1 MLIGTSLGKCVK
13 DILDGTAKEDE
24 VLFIVTNTMCPTL
37 DRLIDV
43 IKEYYYYPP
52 TRAYD
57 MTAHSLVDATKV
69 AQRLFESG
77 KLHQPRCL
85 IQDNPSRSSNAHSL
99 KDTWYEIVPTPS
111 SHNQSVVDA
120 YSKYRML
127 ATLAE

>member
-1 MLIGTSLGKCVK
+1 MSLFIGTSLGKCLK
-13 DILDGTAKEDE
+13 DLLDGKVKEDE
-24 VLFIVTNTMCPTL
+24 VLFIASKTMCPTL
-37 DRLIDV
+37 ERLMDV

-57 MTAHSLVDATKV
+57 MTAHSLEDAQSL
-69 AQRLFESG
+69 AQRLYEHG
-77 KLHQPRCL
+77 KLHQPRCFT
-85 IQDNPSRSSNAHSL
+85 DVYRAHSL
-99 KDTWYEIVPTPS
+99 RDTWYDIVPTPS

>member
-1 MLIGTSLGKCVK
+1 MIGTSLGKCVK
-13 DILDGTAKEDE
+13 DILDGTVKEDE
-24 VLFIVTNTMCPTL
+24 VLVIVTNTMCPTL

-57 MTAHSLVDATKV
+57 MTEHSLADAQIV
-69 AQRLFESG
+69 AQRLYEHG
-77 KLHQPRCL
+77 KLHQPRCFA
-85 IQDNPSRSSNAHSL
+85 DVYRAHTL
-99 KDTWYEIVPTPS
+99 KDTWYDIVPTPS
-111 SHNQSVVDA
+111 SHNPSVVDA

>member
-13 DILDGTAKEDE
+13 EILDGKVKEDE

-43 IKEYYYYPP
+43 IKEYYYYPR

-69 AQRLFESG
+69 AQRLYEHG
-77 KLHQPRCL
+77 KIHQPRCFA
-85 IQDNPSRSSNAHSL
+85 DVYRAHNL
-99 KDTWYEIVPTPS
+99 KDTWYDIVPTPS
-111 SHNQSVVDA
+111 SHNPSVVDA

>member
-1 MLIGTSLGKCVK
+1 MSLLIGTSLGKCVK
-13 DILDGTAKEDE
+13 DILDGTVKEDE

-57 MTAHSLVDATKV
+57 MSAHSLEDAKAI

-85 IQDNPSRSSNAHSL
+85 TEVYRAHTL
-99 KDTWYEIVPTPS
+99 KDTWLEVVPTIT

-120 YSKYRML
+120 YGKYRML
-127 ATLAE
+127 AVLAS

>member
-13 DILDGTAKEDE
+13 EILDGKVKEDE

-43 IKEYYYYPP
+43 IKEYYYYPR

-57 MTAHSLVDATKV
+57 MTAHSLDDAKEV
-69 AQRLFESG
+69 AQRLYEHG
-77 KLHQPRCL
+77 KLHQPRCF
-85 IQDNPSRSSNAHSL
+85 NEVYRAHSL
-99 KDTWYEIVPTPS
+99 KDTWYDIVPTPS

>member
-1 MLIGTSLGKCVK
+1 MSLLIGTSLGKCVK
-13 DILDGTAKEDE
+13 DILDGTVKEDE

-57 MTAHSLVDATKV
+57 MTAHSLEDAKEV

-85 IQDNPSRSSNAHSL
+85 TEVYRAHTL
-99 KDTWYEIVPTPS
+99 KDTWLEVVPTIT

-120 YSKYRML
+120 YGKYRML
-127 ATLAE
+127 AVLAS

>member
-13 DILDGTAKEDE
+13 DILDGTVKEDE

-85 IQDNPSRSSNAHSL
+85 TEVYRAHTL
-99 KDTWYEIVPTPS
+99 KDTWLEVVPTIT

-120 YSKYRML
+120 YGKYRML
-127 ATLAE
+127 AVLAS